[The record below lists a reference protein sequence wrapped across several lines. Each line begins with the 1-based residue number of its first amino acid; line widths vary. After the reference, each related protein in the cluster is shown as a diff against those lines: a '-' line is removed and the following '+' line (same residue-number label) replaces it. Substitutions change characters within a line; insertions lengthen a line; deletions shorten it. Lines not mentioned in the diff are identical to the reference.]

1 MVYFG
6 IPSTF
11 QSKRLRC
18 SYVISQVPADLLTF
32 TEEIINGKLQFLYF
46 QMNDTAIK
54 QLILTKKK
62 TIYFILQ
69 NMFRS
74 LHTSSSVVHI
84 KSTVNVQIIKGLLQ
98 CYSIVKNTFK
108 NFYLT
113 IFIAIKTNL
122 MNKTIKT
129 LYIKY

>member
-1 MVYFG
+1 MLEFCFKSVIIYFPEKLG
-6 IPSTF
+6 KCIIFFLIVHGGF
-11 QSKRLRC
+11 QNWPRSFRFPNKRH
-18 SYVISQVPADLLTF
+18 SNETVNIF
-32 TEEIINGKLQFLYF
+32 
-46 QMNDTAIK
+46 
-54 QLILTKKK
+54 ILK

-69 NMFRS
+69 NMFQS

-84 KSTVNVQIIKGLLQ
+84 KSTVNVLMIKGLLQ

-122 MNKTIKT
+122 MNMNKAIKT
-129 LYIKY
+129 FYINY

>member
-1 MVYFG
+1 MVDPMYGQQIYYFL
-6 IPSTF
+6 I
-11 QSKRLRC
+11 C
-18 SYVISQVPADLLTF
+18 NYC
-32 TEEIINGKLQFLYF
+32 II
-46 QMNDTAIK
+46 
-54 QLILTKKK
+54 ILFPNEQHSNKTVSVFILK
-62 TIYFILQ
+62 TIYFIVQ

-84 KSTVNVQIIKGLLQ
+84 KSTVNIQMIKGLLK

-113 IFIAIKTNL
+113 IFKAINTNI

-129 LYIKY
+129 FYIDY